1 MTTVENLL
9 RTTFHYSPSD
19 FGEGATVSVD
29 SGTGTI
35 SPKGKA
41 SGCASKQVSIAAI
54 FKPGVHVRLAGAAGQ
69 EKLFSVLT
77 TNKDGVTVLFKN
89 GNVGFLPWVIL
100 SYPLSSP
107 STVEI
112 NDYDSDMT
120 DNFDR
125 ELTQT
130 ELNHLL
136 KSVQEHKELIIGIL
150 ARIELLT
157 VKLQEPS
164 LGRPSSWL

>member
-1 MTTVENLL
+1 MTTVENVL
-9 RTTFHYSPSD
+9 RTTFHYLPSD

-89 GNVGFLPWVIL
+89 GNVGFLPWFIL

-107 STVEI
+107 RPNMKPFTFISAVVFWLI
-112 NDYDSDMT
+112 AVAHILRL
-120 DNFDR
+120 FGVG
-125 ELTQT
+125 
-130 ELNHLL
+130 
-136 KSVQEHKELIIGIL
+136 KS
-150 ARIELLT
+150 
-157 VKLQEPS
+157 P
-164 LGRPSSWL
+164 

>member
-1 MTTVENLL
+1 MTTVEDIL
-9 RTTFHYSPSD
+9 RTRFNYSPSD
-19 FGEGATVSVD
+19 FGEGARVSVD

-35 SPKGKA
+35 SPVGKA
-41 SGCASKQVSIAAI
+41 SDCARKEVPIAEI
-54 FKPGVHVRLAGAAGQ
+54 IKPGVHVRLGATTGQ

-89 GNVGFLPWVIL
+89 GNVGFLPWFIL

-112 NDYDSDMT
+112 NDYDSGVT

-136 KSVQEHKELIIGIL
+136 KDVREHKEVIIGLL

-157 VKLQEPS
+157 IKLQEPS
-164 LGRPSSWL
+164 LGRPSSW